1 MPIERH
7 STGDDPI
14 ATTAKTKA
22 RLEVRQAMLKDV
34 PQIADLVRRA
44 YVDLPPYKL
53 GEIRG
58 QLNNYREGCFVAKL
72 DGVIVGY
79 CASMRLSAKVAMA
92 DHTWDEVTG
101 NGFGSRHDPT
111 GDWLYGYEMCV
122 DPEVRGTRIGR
133 RLYEERRALAERLDL
148 AGIVFGGRMP
158 GYDRSKR
165 RKTNRAETPEEYL
178 QLVLDNKVHDPVLRF
193 QLANGFEPDGILMRY
208 LPEDK
213 KSRGHAVRMVWRN
226 PYVDADAPR
235 KHRLPRDVESVR
247 IATCQLQARAVSGFD
262 EFMRHIE
269 YFVDVAA
276 DYESDFILFPEL
288 FTLMLLSAEEKEL
301 SPMEAI
307 EALSD
312 YTPKIRQK
320 LSELALNFNIN
331 IIGGSH
337 PTRMDDGDIHNVAY
351 VCLRDGSIH
360 AQEKIHPTPNEAYW
374 WNIKGGDSID
384 AIPTDCGPIGVLICY
399 DSEFPELARRLVDEG
414 ARIIFVPFCTDS
426 RQGYMRVRYCAQARA
441 IENQCFTVLSG
452 NVGNLPN
459 VANMDIQYA
468 QSCIL
473 TPCDFPFA
481 RDGIAAEASEN
492 VETLTISDVNLADL
506 SWARAEGTVRN
517 LADRRFDL
525 YQIEWDKRVGQVSP
539 RIGEDSDEAAGQDSK
554 PMGPHTPGGG

>member
-1 MPIERH
+1 M
-7 STGDDPI
+7 
-14 ATTAKTKA
+14 ATNTKA
-22 RLEVRQAMLKDV
+22 RLEVRQAKPRDIRE
-34 PQIADLVRRA
+34 IADLVRRA
-44 YVDLPPYKL
+44 YDDLPAYTQ

-58 QLNNYREGCFVAKL
+58 QINNYPEGCFIARL
-72 DGVIVGY
+72 DGTIVGY
-79 CASMRLSAKVAMA
+79 CASMRLDERVALA
-92 DHTWDEVTG
+92 ELNWDEVTG

-122 DPEVRGTRIGR
+122 DPAVRGTRIGR
-133 RLYEERRALAERLDL
+133 RLYEERRAIAERLDL
-148 AGIVFGGRMP
+148 TGIVFGGRMP
-158 GYDRSKR
+158 NLRRSWR
-165 RKTNRAETPEEYL
+165 RVEGPEDYL
-178 QLVLDNKVHDPVLRF
+178 QQVIDNKIHDPVLRF
-193 QLANGFEPDGILMRY
+193 QLANGFEPQGILEGY

-213 KSRGHAVRMVWRN
+213 RSKAFAVRMVWRN
-226 PYVDADAPR
+226 PYVDTDSPP

-247 IATCQLQARAVSGFD
+247 IATCQLQSRAVSGFD
-262 EFMRHIE
+262 EFIKQVE

-276 DYESDFILFPEL
+276 DYEADFIVFPEM
-288 FTLMLLSAEEKEL
+288 FTLMLLSAEDKVL
-301 SPMEAI
+301 TPLEAI
-307 EALSD
+307 ERLSE
-312 YTPKIRQK
+312 YTPRIREK
-320 LSELALNFNIN
+320 LSEMALNFNIN

-337 PTRMDDGDIHNVAY
+337 PTRLDDGDIHNVAY

-414 ARIIFVPFCTDS
+414 ARIIFIPFCTDS

-441 IENQCFTVLSG
+441 IENQCFTVMSG

-459 VANMDIQYA
+459 VGNMDIQYA

-481 RDGIAAEASEN
+481 RDGIAAEATEN

-506 SWARAEGTVRN
+506 QWARAEGTVQN

-525 YQIEWDKRVGQVSP
+525 YRIEWDKRVGKTGT
-539 RIGEDSDEAAGQDSK
+539 RIGEGRAKAEAPAA
-554 PMGPHTPGGG
+554 GPHTPGGG

>member
-1 MPIERH
+1 MTDTR
-7 STGDDPI
+7 S
-14 ATTAKTKA
+14 KA
-22 RLEVRQAMLKDV
+22 RLEIRPAKDKDV
-34 PQIADLVRRA
+34 RAIADLVRRA
-44 YVDLPPYKL
+44 YDELPAYTH

-58 QLNNYREGCFVAKL
+58 QLNNYPDGCFIAKL
-72 DGVIVGY
+72 DGKVVGY
-79 CASMRLSAKVAMA
+79 CATMRLDERVALA
-92 DHTWDEVTG
+92 DLTWEEVTG

-122 DPEVRGTRIGR
+122 DPNVRGTRIGR

-148 AGIVFGGRMP
+148 TGIVFGGRMP
-158 GYDRSKR
+158 GFAKAQR
-165 RKTNRAETPEEYL
+165 RKRNRAESPEEYL
-178 QLVLDNKVHDPVLRF
+178 QLVIDGKIHDPVLRF
-193 QLANGFEPDGILMRY
+193 QLANGFEPMGILKGY
-208 LPEDK
+208 LPEDRPSK
-213 KSRGHAVRMVWRN
+213 TNAVKMVWRN
-226 PYVDADAPR
+226 PYVDSDAPP
-235 KHRLPRDVESVR
+235 KHRLPRGVESVR
-247 IATCQLQARAVSGFD
+247 IATCQLQARAVKDFD
-262 EFMRHIE
+262 EFMRQVE

-276 DYESDFILFPEL
+276 DYEADFIVFPEL

-301 SPMEAI
+301 SSVEAI
-307 EALSD
+307 EALSR
-312 YTPKIRQK
+312 YTPRIRK
-320 LSELALNFNIN
+320 RLSEMALQFNIN

-337 PTRMDDGDIHNVAY
+337 PTRMEDGDIHNVAY
-351 VCLRDGSIH
+351 VCLRDGSVH

-374 WNIKGGDSID
+374 WSIKGGDSID
-384 AIPTDCGPIGVLICY
+384 AIQTDCGPIGVLICY

-441 IENQCFTVLSG
+441 IENQCYVVMSG

-506 SWARAEGTVRN
+506 SWARAEGTVQN

-525 YQIEWDKRVGQVSP
+525 YRIEWDKRVGQVSP
-539 RIGEDSDEAAGQDSK
+539 RIGEESDA
-554 PMGPHTPGGG
+554 PNMGPHAGRGG